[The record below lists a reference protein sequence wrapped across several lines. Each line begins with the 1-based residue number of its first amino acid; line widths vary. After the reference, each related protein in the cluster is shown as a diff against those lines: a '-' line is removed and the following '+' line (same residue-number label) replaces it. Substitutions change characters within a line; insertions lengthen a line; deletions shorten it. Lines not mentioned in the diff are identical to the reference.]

1 MTTYLH
7 TASAIA
13 SLLLLV
19 ACAATTTDVKPKAEA
34 STTAAQ
40 NPGCLTQTGSRIAGN
55 CSAPGRSY
63 SKDDIDRTGAETAGD
78 ALQLMDP
85 SILIHH

>member
-1 MTTYLH
+1 MTNYLR
-7 TASAIA
+7 AAGAIA
-13 SLLLLV
+13 SLLLLA
-19 ACAATTTDVKPKAEA
+19 ACAATPATV
-34 STTAAQ
+34 AQ
-40 NPGCLTQTGSRIAGN
+40 NPDCLTQTGSRIAGH
-55 CSAPGRSY
+55 CSGPGRSY